1 MVLSAG
7 TLTTGS
13 VILPAAAPTPTA
25 TAATP
30 TAVAVATPW
39 AVPYSPAN
47 PTPSLA
53 SVGSSS
59 SPLAGAIATL
69 GANSTTT
76 AQATNTFAPTSVGDY
91 STLNSS
97 TPSVTNLP
105 SSLADFFQNPLYMGV
120 AGLIILLY
128 IRSK

>member
-30 TAVAVATPW
+30 TAVNVTTPW

-53 SVGSSS
+53 TVGSSS
-59 SPLAGAIATL
+59 SPGGAIATV

-105 SSLADFFQNPLYMGV
+105 TSLADFFQNPLYMGV
-120 AGLIILLY
+120 AGVIILLY